1 MRIIVSDS
9 SCLIDLRK
17 GRLLGPFLKLPYELV
32 IPDVLLENELLSFTK
47 REIALMR
54 REMTVATLGGSGIER
69 VGTMIA
75 ESPSLSFYDGFAFV
89 VAEDRP
95 GCILLTGD
103 RRLREKAEGARMECR
118 GILWTVDEIG
128 KARTATRAR
137 LLKALETWRDDP
149 LVRLPHQEL
158 GRMIVRY
165 KT

>member
-17 GRLLGPFLKLPYELV
+17 GKLLGPFLKLPYELV

-54 REMTVATLGGSGIER
+54 REMS
-69 VGTMIA
+69 
-75 ESPSLSFYDGFAFV
+75 
-89 VAEDRP
+89 
-95 GCILLTGD
+95 
-103 RRLREKAEGARMECR
+103 LREKAEGARMECR